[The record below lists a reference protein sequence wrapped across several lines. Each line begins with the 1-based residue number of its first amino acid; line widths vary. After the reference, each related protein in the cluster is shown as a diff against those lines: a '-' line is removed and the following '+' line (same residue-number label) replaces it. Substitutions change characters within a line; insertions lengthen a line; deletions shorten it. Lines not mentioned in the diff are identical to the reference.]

1 MPDPTARY
9 AAPIRWGI
17 LGTGVIAAEFAKA
30 LALVNNG
37 VLLGVGSR
45 NKASADQFAQTYGAA
60 HAYGNYAGLVND
72 PDIDVIYVAT
82 PHTAHFAN
90 TLLCLKAG
98 KAVLCEK
105 PFALNTAQ
113 VTQMV
118 AQARQAEI
126 FLMEAMWMR
135 FIPLIAELQAR
146 IDTGVIGEVRM
157 IQADFGFRAPFD
169 PRSRLFDPKL
179 AGGALLDIGIYPL
192 AFAALLLGEP
202 EDIASL
208 ASLGTTGVD
217 EQSGYLLRHKG
228 GALSVLASALRTQ
241 TSMSAWVYGTRG
253 RIHLPK
259 QFWRGQELIIYR
271 TDNRTKQEPER
282 IHKPYPGNGYQ
293 FEAQEV
299 IDCLLA
305 GKTESATMPLDESL
319 ALMRTM
325 DRIRGQWNLSFP
337 AEQITDLN

>member
-1 MPDPTARY
+1 MPDKTSRY
-9 AAPIRWGI
+9 TAPIRWGI
-17 LGTGVIAAEFAKA
+17 LGTGMIAAEFAKA

-37 VLLGVGSR
+37 LLLGVGSR
-45 NKASADQFAQTYGAA
+45 NQGSADQFAETFGAA
-60 HAYGNYAGLVND
+60 RAYGDYAGLVND
-72 PDIDVIYVAT
+72 PDIDVVYIAT

-90 TLLCLKAG
+90 TLSCLKAG

-113 VTQMV
+113 VTQMI
-118 AQARQAEI
+118 AQARQAKV

-146 IDTGVIGEVRM
+146 VDAGVIGEVRM

-169 PRSRLFDPKL
+169 PSSRLFDPAL

-192 AFAALLLGEP
+192 AFASLLLGEP

-208 ASLGTTGVD
+208 ASLGSSGVD

-253 RIHLPK
+253 RVHLPK
-259 QFWRGQELIIYR
+259 QFWRGQELTIYR
-271 TDNRTKQEPER
+271 TGQEPELM
-282 IHKPYPGNGYQ
+282 HKPYPGNGYQ

-305 GKTESATMPLDESL
+305 GKTESATMPLDDSL

-337 AEQITDLN
+337 AEQITDLT